1 MTYTIGELA
10 KQASVNIQTIRFYER
25 KGILHPLTRTDAGY
39 RLYDENHLGDLKFV
53 IHAKELGFS
62 LKEIK
67 ELLILRSPSSK
78 RCASARQKASEK
90 LSEVRLKIR
99 QLKQIEKA
107 LKTLIQE
114 CESNIDSEG
123 CPIIKNIEGG

>member
-25 KGILHPLTRTDAGY
+25 KGILRPLARTDAGY
-39 RLYDENHLGDLKFV
+39 RLYNENHLSDLRFV

-67 ELLILRSPSSK
+67 ELLILRSPSSE

-90 LSEVRLKIR
+90 LSEVRSKIR
-99 QLKQIEKA
+99 QLKQIESV
-107 LKTLIQE
+107 LKGLIKE
-114 CESNIDSEG
+114 CEAQPNPDE
-123 CPIIKNIEGG
+123 CPIITNMEGN